1 MARPTCADYAAC
13 CRLEARRVA
22 AGFLACL
29 GAGAVGCG
37 LDASGLETARVS
49 FRFSRASAR
58 TQWSMSR
65 PGWQPSCC
73 QSAYALAAISE
84 WVGEG
89 VTGLGVSISVV
100 IVARQRG
107 GVVLFVYDPM

>member
-13 CRLEARRVA
+13 CRLGARRVA

-49 FRFSRASAR
+49 FRFSREGFGAHPMVHVAS
-58 TQWSMSR
+58 
-65 PGWQPSCC
+65 G
-73 QSAYALAAISE
+73 LAAVLLPERVRLS
-84 WVGEG
+84 GD
-89 VTGLGVSISVV
+89 L
-100 IVARQRG
+100 RMG
-107 GVVLFVYDPM
+107 G